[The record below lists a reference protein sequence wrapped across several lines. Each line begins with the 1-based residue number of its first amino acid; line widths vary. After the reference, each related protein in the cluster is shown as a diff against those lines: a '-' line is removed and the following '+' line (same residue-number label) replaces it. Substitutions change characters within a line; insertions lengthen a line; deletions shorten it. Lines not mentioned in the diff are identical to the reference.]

1 MAGYHNFSMSNNAV
15 SAYQSGEMPLSK
27 WTKTAI
33 LEEVQEQTDDEK
45 LIAALRKSTLA
56 SLKKR
61 LLVRTSWHHT
71 SCKYNRTDFYSVELD
86 EDLTPEKVLLWNNE
100 KEEQKQ
106 EKAQE
111 KRVRARFL
119 EWVGSSWKRAKPVE
133 YEKDGTIRGAW
144 FFPDDGG
151 KKKKV
156 DGNGFKVLQV
166 L

>member
-1 MAGYHNFSMSNNAV
+1 MAGYYGFSMSNNAV
-15 SAYQSGEMPLSK
+15 LAYESGEMPLSK

-33 LEEVQEQTDDEK
+33 LEEVQEQTDNTE
-45 LIAALRKSTLA
+45 LIATLRKTTLA
-56 SLKKR
+56 SLKNH

-71 SCKYNRTDFYSVELD
+71 SCKYNRTDFYSVEID
-86 EDLTPEKVLLWNNE
+86 EDLTPEIVQSWRNE
-100 KEEQKQ
+100 EDEKAK

-119 EWVGSSWKRAKPVE
+119 EWVGSSWKHARPVE

-156 DGNGFKVLQV
+156 DGNGFKVLQM